1 MPPLF
6 HSFFSLPEF
15 FQKTE
20 GFLYKTFRIGPVR
33 QKFSTKTVMRP
44 FPCMKIFDKR
54 VFLKH
59 QNVLQWKIS
68 VQYDK
73 NFDGKS
79 RYPLPPP
86 VIHQIFFPTSN
97 FLKHRMVPWRSF
109 FGPVRETKF
118 RQNREASPLLC
129 LKLFDTRNLSKHR
142 SLSALRDEKISTE
155 NHDFPPSYP
164 KFFRYR
170 KFCETKK
177 GSPSKFF
184 GTVRQQ
190 SFYRKSLY
198 SPLRHKVSRYAN
210 FSETHTGYSAKFFA
224 IVRQIFFNRKS
235 WHPFP

>member
-1 MPPLF
+1 MKYFGTLWKKLRRKIVIPPPCYPSNIFPYQQLCETQNGSLAKFFRSCERNSISTKPWSFPPPL
-6 HSFFSLPEF
+6 LE
-15 FQKTE
+15 
-20 GFLYKTFRIGPVR
+20 TFRYQKSFET
-33 QKFSTKTVMRP
+33 QKFIGTER
-44 FPCMKIFDKR
+44 
-54 VFLKH
+54 
-59 QNVLQWKIS
+59 Q
-68 VQYDK
+68 K
-73 NFDGKS
+73 NFDGRS
-79 RYPLPPP
+79 WFPPP
-86 VIHQIFFPTSN
+86 
-97 FLKHRMVPWRSF
+97 
-109 FGPVRETKF
+109 
-118 RQNREASPLLC
+118 
-129 LKLFDTRNLSKHR
+129 
-142 SLSALRDEKISTE
+142 
-155 NHDFPPSYP
+155 PPPYP